1 MSFCVSLFD
10 PPITVPPAL
19 HGHES
24 TKAWK
29 YQAETLK
36 WVPPSSEVPLTI
48 TPRKLKRAAAKAPH
62 SKFWRSH
69 QRPLHWNVLM
79 KWCNSGK
86 SEPLATK
93 KKCYP
98 KKFSH
103 LLSRKLNQLSGANK
117 LKHIKTWM
125 RYNDPSNHRQ
135 KRVINQHL
143 QSKVTFRSRWQDL
156 SILTVPKFNQLCS
169 TKWTIYFLDKEP
181 NKWTVF

>member
-36 WVPPSSEVPLTI
+36 WVPPSSEVPLTT
-48 TPRKLKRAAAKAPH
+48 TPRKLKRAAAKSPH

-86 SEPLATK
+86 SEPLAIK
-93 KKCYP
+93 KKLS
-98 KKFSH
+98 KKVQP
-103 LLSRKLNQLSGANK
+103 LAITKLNQLSGANK
-117 LKHIKTWM
+117 LKTHKK
-125 RYNDPSNHRQ
+125 PGC
-135 KRVINQHL
+135 VIMIQATTDKKE
-143 QSKVTFRSRWQDL
+143 SSTSIFRARSRSGPGGRISAYSRFL
-156 SILTVPKFNQLCS
+156 SSISCVPQNELYIF
-169 TKWTIYFLDKEP
+169 
-181 NKWTVF
+181 